1 MMQKIGEL
9 LLTTNR
15 VSTWLLI
22 LIFVSM
28 YNEKN
33 EGNIVSQVWHKIR
46 SYILLILGLGA
57 LILILDWLGPLF
69 LLHFH
74 LDMS

>member
-1 MMQKIGEL
+1 MQKIGEL

-33 EGNIVSQVWHKIR
+33 EGNIVSKAWRKIW
-46 SYILLILGLGA
+46 SFILFVVGLGA
-57 LILILDWLGPLF
+57 LILILGLLGPLF
-69 LLHFH
+69 LLHFN